1 MTDIRS
7 AGKPASKHVTSHG
20 GAAKAARGKVTVSE
34 VEDRT
39 VAMPWPRRRS
49 TTFPEAAKVKLAD
62 NQLRRNLRK
71 ATNTIRD
78 KRAKV
83 VGELP
88 DWEELREAGRSIKS
102 AALRDLAEH
111 LEQLE
116 ASVTAAGGVVHWARD
131 GAEANAIVA
140 SIVHQHKVDSVV
152 KIKSLLTDET
162 DLNVALAQEGITAYE
177 TDLAELIVQ
186 LGHDESSHI
195 LVPAIHKNRSEI
207 REIFEKSG
215 LEPTSE
221 EPKDLANASRNHL
234 RKKFL
239 EAKVATC
246 GANFGIAETGSI
258 VIVESEGNGRMCLTL
273 PDVLIS
279 LMGIEKVL
287 PTWQDLEVFLQLL
300 PRSSTGE
307 RMNPYTSIWSGVT
320 PGDGPQEFHLIL
332 LDNGRTDVLA
342 DEIGRQTL
350 QCIRC
355 SACLN
360 VCPVYERVGGHA
372 YGSVY
377 PGPIG
382 AILTPL
388 MQGIEGSESLPYASS
403 LCGRCYE
410 VCPVKIDIPTV
421 LIHLRDAAVQSH
433 GHPGVNDVAFRT
445 LSWIFAD
452 RRRYETAQRLGKLG
466 GPFGGMF
473 KPWSDVRG
481 PLAVAPESFRTWWKK
496 NHA

>member
-1 MTDIRS
+1 MTDILATPGTPDS
-7 AGKPASKHVTSHG
+7 KPVTSHG
-20 GAAKAARGKVTVSE
+20 ASRDDVMSGEHET
-34 VEDRT
+34 RT
-39 VAMPWPRRRS
+39 VAMPWPRRRL
-49 TTFPEAAKVKLAD
+49 TPFPEAAKVKLAD
-62 NQLRRNLRK
+62 TQLRRNLRK
-71 ATNTIRD
+71 ATTTIRD
-78 KRAKV
+78 KRQRV
-83 VGELP
+83 VDELP
-88 DWEELREAGRSIKS
+88 DWEELREAGRAIK
-102 AALRDLAEH
+102 AATLRDLDTH
-111 LEQLE
+111 LERLE
-116 ASVTAAGGVVHWARD
+116 ASVTAAGGIVHWARD

-140 SIVHQHKVDSVV
+140 GIVRQHNVDSVV
-152 KIKSLLTDET
+152 KIKSLLTDEI
-162 DLNVALAQEGITAYE
+162 DLNVALAEQGISAWE

-195 LVPAIHKNRSEI
+195 LVPAIHKNRNEI
-207 REIFEKSG
+207 QEIFARSG
-215 LEPTSE
+215 LDPASNEPR
-221 EPKDLANASRNHL
+221 DLAMAARQHL

-239 EAKVATC
+239 SAKVGVS
-246 GANFGIAETGSI
+246 GANFGIAETGSV

-279 LMGIEKVL
+279 VMGIEKVL

-307 RMNPYTSIWSGVT
+307 RMNPYTSIWTGVT
-320 PGDGPQEFHLIL
+320 PGDGPQEFHLVL
-332 LDNGRTDVLA
+332 MDNGRTAALA
-342 DEIGRQTL
+342 DEIGRQVL

-360 VCPVYERVGGHA
+360 VCPVYERTGGHA

-388 MQGIEGSESLPYASS
+388 LQGMKGSESLPYASS

-421 LIHLRDAAVQSH
+421 LVHLRSKSVESHDHLSINDA
-433 GHPGVNDVAFRT
+433 AFRT

-466 GPFGGMF
+466 GPFGSVF
-473 KPWSDVRG
+473 RPWSEVRG
-481 PLAVAPESFRTWWKK
+481 PLKVAPQSFRSWWKE
-496 NHA
+496 NRT